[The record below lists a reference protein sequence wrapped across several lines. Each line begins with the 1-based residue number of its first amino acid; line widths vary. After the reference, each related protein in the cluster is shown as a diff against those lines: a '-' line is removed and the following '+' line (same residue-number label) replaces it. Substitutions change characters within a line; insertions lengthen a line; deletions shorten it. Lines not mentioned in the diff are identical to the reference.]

1 MTDRRTVPG
10 TRTSALPPVAII
22 GAGVA
27 GLTLAIR
34 LRQNGHAVAVFEA
47 RGREGLSEGAFL
59 TLAPNGIN
67 ALRALGLA
75 DRISALGIPTRRLR
89 DHERPGQAPG
99 SPRRDHTDAG
109 GRRVERHAAP
119 LRPARKRCCSEA
131 EALGAEVCFDHA
143 LSGLE
148 RQPGGVA
155 LHFGN
160 GETGRASWVAG
171 CDGVWS
177 RTRRLAF
184 PDAPEP
190 VYTGLT
196 GTGGFVDMPSVPETG
211 GFMRM
216 VFGETAF
223 FGYIKDG
230 AGPVFWFNSFPL
242 DEVAALAKPDRLRT
256 RHARPQAACRRSRT
270 GPRDHGKPW
279 TAIPRAYPV
288 FDMQHL
294 PRWHDGPVVLLGDAA
309 HAVSPHAGQGAA
321 MAIEDAVV
329 LAACVSARASREQ
342 AFAAYPGSASA
353 SASSKSSGSA
363 GASAPRNAHPGRFAL
378 FLRDL
383 VLPWVIPISAR
394 ASRAVHR
401 YRADLDPLERPSL

>member
-10 TRTSALPPVAII
+10 TRTSALRPVAII

-75 DRISALGIPTRRLR
+75 DRISALGIPTRGFEIMNGRGKRLAR
-89 DHERPGQAPG
+89 LDETIPMLAAGAL
-99 SPRRDHTDAG
+99 SVTLRRCDLLKA
-109 GRRVERHAAP
+109 
-119 LRPARKRCCSEA
+119 LCCEA

-160 GETGRASWVAG
+160 GATVKASWVAG

-196 GTGGFVDMPSVPETG
+196 GTGGFVDLQSVPETG

-230 AGPVFWFNSFPL
+230 AGPVFWFDSFPL
-242 DEVAALAKPDRLRT
+242 DEDAALAKPDARELAMLGRRL
-256 RHARPQAACRRSRT
+256 HAGDPEPVRAITQAVE
-270 GPRDHGKPW
+270 
-279 TAIPRAYPV
+279 AIPRAYPV

-294 PRWHDGPVVLLGDAA
+294 PRWHDGPVALLGDAA

-329 LAACVSARASREQ
+329 LAACVSARASAEQ
-342 AFAAYPGSASA
+342 AFSAFQALRQERVERIVRVSRRIGSQKRAS
-353 SASSKSSGSA
+353 
-363 GASAPRNAHPGRFAL
+363 GRLAL

-383 VLPWVIPISAR
+383 VLPWAIPISAR